1 MVTELELLLS
11 GGIGIIGAG
20 AVVFAS
26 YLGLS
31 GYDKLT
37 EKLYTKRNLAIYLII
52 GGLIAGIS
60 QLTVDSFA
68 PLQAL
73 AIGGGWPAVLTG
85 TIGTHTLAKE
95 ARTSADEQL
104 EEIKD
109 VLEATEE

>member
-1 MVTELELLLS
+1 MVANIELVYS
-11 GGIGIIGAG
+11 GLIGVVGAS

-31 GYDKLT
+31 GYAKLSK
-37 EKLYTKRNLAIYLII
+37 KLYTVKTLPIYLII

-73 AIGGGWPAVLTG
+73 AIGGGWPAFLTG
-85 TIGTHTLAKE
+85 TIGAHTLAKE
-95 ARTSADEQL
+95 AKTNADQQL
-104 EEIKD
+104 EEIRD
-109 VLEATEE
+109 AVEATED